1 MNELS
6 HRALELIYYLTE
18 NRTRKISTVL
28 VCSVSFYILGK
39 FMKSSELKIDIS
51 DTLVKKDDKKT
62 KGNVDKNFLK
72 NLSRLI
78 KICIPKLLG
87 RENLSMGVLVVSLV
101 GRTFLSI
108 YMAEITSNI
117 VKNIV
122 KKDLTEFLT
131 NIVILGGLSLPG
143 AAINSMI
150 DYMQKE
156 LSLYFRENLCNDF
169 QDKMLENMSYYKITN
184 LDSRIKNPDQIFTS
198 DIEKFSSS
206 LASLFVNF
214 TKPLLDIVLFIKKL
228 AETIGYSGPG
238 MLVGWFVV
246 SGLLMKVITPSFGK
260 LAAIQQCKCFCIF
273 FLLIFNFYTINH

>member
-28 VCSVSFYILGK
+28 VCSASFFILGK
-39 FMKSSELKIDIS
+39 FMKSSNIKIDPSEI
-51 DTLVKKDDKKT
+51 LVKKDDKKT

-72 NLSRLI
+72 NLSRLL
-78 KICIPKLLG
+78 KVCIPKLVG
-87 RENLSMGVLVVSLV
+87 RENLSMSVLVISLV

-131 NIVILGGLSLPG
+131 NILILGGLSLPG
-143 AAINSMI
+143 AVINSMI

-156 LSLYFRENLCNDF
+156 LGLYFRENLCNDF

-214 TKPLLDIVLFIKKL
+214 TKPFLDIVLFIKKL
-228 AETIGYSGPG
+228 SETIGYSGPG

-260 LAAIQQCKCFCIF
+260 LAAIQQCKCFFIF
-273 FLLIFNFYTINH
+273 